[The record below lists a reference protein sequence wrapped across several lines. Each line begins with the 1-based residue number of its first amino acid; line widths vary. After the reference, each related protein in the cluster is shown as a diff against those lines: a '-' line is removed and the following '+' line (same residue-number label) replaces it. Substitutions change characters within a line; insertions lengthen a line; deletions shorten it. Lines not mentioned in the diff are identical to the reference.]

1 MAQNSA
7 TMKTQLTKQRLLCIA
22 VLLLAA
28 APAVSAQSIY
38 KCTKAGGQI
47 EYTDHA
53 CRSGTSELIHQAS
66 DSEVI
71 HQYLDLGQDALA
83 KNYADSHHL
92 DVLYKDLLE
101 ARQEKMQ
108 AEAMLQANEAKQ
120 LDIEARQQAL
130 IDQAAYN
137 GRLQGENDALLQQNE
152 QYADQQAE
160 PVNGYAPAYWG
171 AVPPYWN
178 HGHDHDHGHPPPPHG
193 TSPKPAPHAPPAT
206 AHASPTSAR
215 GKY

>member
-1 MAQNSA
+1 MAI
-7 TMKTQLTKQRLLCIA
+7 TMKTQLTRKRLVCIA
-22 VLLLAA
+22 ILLLAA
-28 APAVSAQSIY
+28 APVVGAQSIY

-47 EYTDHA
+47 EYTDHV
-53 CRSGTSELIHQAS
+53 CRSGKSELIHQAS
-66 DSEVI
+66 DSEII
-71 HQYLDLGQDALA
+71 HQYIDLGQDGLA

-92 DVLYKDLLE
+92 DVLYTDLLE
-101 ARQEKMQ
+101 AHQEKMQ

-152 QYADQQAE
+152 QYADQQDE
-160 PVNGYAPAYWG
+160 PVYGYAPVYWG
-171 AVPPYWN
+171 GLPSYWN
-178 HGHDHDHGHPPPPHG
+178 RSRGHDHDHGHPPPPHG
-193 TSPKPAPHAPPAT
+193 TPSRPAPHASPAT
-206 AHASPTSAR
+206 VH

>member
-1 MAQNSA
+1 
-7 TMKTQLTKQRLLCIA
+7 MKTPLTRQRLLCIA
-22 VLLLAA
+22 ILLLAA
-28 APAVSAQSIY
+28 APAASAQSIY
-38 KCTKAGGQI
+38 KCTKAGQI

-53 CRSGTSELIHQAS
+53 CRSGKSELIHQAS
-66 DSEVI
+66 DSEII

-120 LDIEARQQAL
+120 LDIEARQQVL

-137 GRLQGENDALLQQNE
+137 GRLQGENDALRQQNE
-152 QYADQQAE
+152 QYADQQDE
-160 PVNGYAPAYWG
+160 PMLWPCTCLLGRCTTVFESRRVTAMTMITTMVTHRRMGRRRNLPLAHRRLP
-171 AVPPYWN
+171 VPGQRIN
-178 HGHDHDHGHPPPPHG
+178 
-193 TSPKPAPHAPPAT
+193 
-206 AHASPTSAR
+206 
-215 GKY
+215 

>member
-1 MAQNSA
+1 
-7 TMKTQLTKQRLLCIA
+7 MKTQLTKQRLLCIA

-137 GRLQGENDALLQQNE
+137 GRMHCCSRTSSTPISRPNLSTAMHLPTGVPYRRTGIMVMIMTMVTRHRRTGRRRNLPHTHRLPLHTHPL
-152 QYADQQAE
+152 
-160 PVNGYAPAYWG
+160 PVPAG
-171 AVPPYWN
+171 SIEGSVL
-178 HGHDHDHGHPPPPHG
+178 
-193 TSPKPAPHAPPAT
+193 
-206 AHASPTSAR
+206 R
-215 GKY
+215 

>member
-1 MAQNSA
+1 
-7 TMKTQLTKQRLLCIA
+7 MKTPLTRQRLLCIA
-22 VLLLAA
+22 ILLLAA
-28 APAVSAQSIY
+28 APAASAQSIY
-38 KCTKAGGQI
+38 KCTKAGQI

-53 CRSGTSELIHQAS
+53 CRSGKSELIHQAS
-66 DSEVI
+66 DSEII

-130 IDQAAYN
+130 INQAAYN
-137 GRLQGENDALLQQNE
+137 GRLQGENDALLQQNQ
-152 QYADQQAE
+152 QYANQQAE
-160 PVNGYAPAYWG
+160 PVYGYAPVYWG

-178 HGHDHDHGHPPPPHG
+178 HGHDHDHGHPPPHG
-193 TSPKPAPHAPPAT
+193 TSPKPAPRASSPA
-206 AHASPTSAR
+206 SAR
-215 GKY
+215 AKY